1 MNQFNEKRMESE
13 DQSDTDERSN
23 EVKYNFMNFKTIA

>member
-1 MNQFNEKRMESE
+1 MESTESE

>member
-1 MNQFNEKRMESE
+1 MESTESE

-23 EVKYNFMNFKTIA
+23 EVKYNIMNFKTIA

>member
-1 MNQFNEKRMESE
+1 MEISDPE

-23 EVKYNFMNFKTIA
+23 EVKYNFMNFKTIP